1 MNSKIIKWIPTWII
15 RFYINIKIKYIMN
28 NFWTTLKVFFSKNW
42 KTTLGGMLIALLTA
56 LQVGGVIGPEIYGVL
71 LGILTALGLVAA
83 KDANKTG
90 V

>member
-1 MNSKIIKWIPTWII
+1 
-15 RFYINIKIKYIMN
+15 
-28 NFWTTLKVFFSKNW
+28 
-42 KTTLGGMLIALLTA
+42 MLIALLTA